1 MIFFS
6 IFLLVVVLI
15 CSARSTQ
22 STVTNRIVG
31 GNAAFAGQFPYSAAI
46 YKSTTDATFFCG
58 GCLLNNEWIVT
69 AGQCVDGAL
78 LFTIRLGTNNL
89 NSNDPNALRLATDYY
104 VLHPDFNTL
113 TLENDV
119 GLIKLRMP
127 IEFTS
132 YIRPIHYL
140 PVGDLAPYTGTTGIG
155 WGQVD
160 DSTPGLVDTLRW
172 VKLTVIPNE
181 ECQMIFGQQILE
193 NMVCVDGN
201 YNEGTCKGDSGGPL
215 VQDLGKGYVMQVGI
229 ASFISSNGC
238 ESTDPSGYTKIF
250 PYVDWIFNVTGM
262 PPYS

>member
-1 MIFFS
+1 MA
-6 IFLLVVVLI
+6 FLMCTRRIWCLHKVIVGFLACLCRERCVRCCGIDFRKKHEEARHSTGLITVNVPI
-15 CSARSTQ
+15 CSARSTK

-46 YKSTTDATFFCG
+46 YKSTIDATFFCG

-160 DSTPGLVDTLRW
+160 D
-172 VKLTVIPNE
+172 
-181 ECQMIFGQQILE
+181 
-193 NMVCVDGN
+193 
-201 YNEGTCKGDSGGPL
+201 CK
-215 VQDLGKGYVMQVGI
+215 
-229 ASFISSNGC
+229 
-238 ESTDPSGYTKIF
+238 
-250 PYVDWIFNVTGM
+250 
-262 PPYS
+262 